1 MGRLFQIRDDYLD
14 YFSTQEELGKELYLD
29 FFRGL
34 ITYPILVLRKFL
46 SNKEKKELFKD
57 WNDYEKRKEKLSFL
71 LELMQKYHIRKKIAT
86 EIEEAIH
93 SLMNF
98 IRNHE
103 TQNIEEKE
111 EMIKTLNKLMVSVED

>member
-1 MGRLFQIRDDYLD
+1 
-14 YFSTQEELGKELYLD
+14 
-29 FFRGL
+29 
-34 ITYPILVLRKFL
+34 
-46 SNKEKKELFKD
+46 
-57 WNDYEKRKEKLSFL
+57 
-71 LELMQKYHIRKKIAT
+71 MQKYHIRKKIAT

>member
-1 MGRLFQIRDDYLD
+1 
-14 YFSTQEELGKELYLD
+14 
-29 FFRGL
+29 
-34 ITYPILVLRKFL
+34 
-46 SNKEKKELFKD
+46 LFKD

-71 LELMQKYHIRKKIAT
+71 LDLMQKYHIRKKIAT
-86 EIEEAIH
+86 ETEEAIH

-98 IRNHE
+98 IRNHK

>member
-34 ITYPILVLRKFL
+34 ITYPILVLRKSL
-46 SNKEKKELFKD
+46 SSKEKKELFKD

-71 LELMQKYHIRKKIAT
+71 LELMQKYHIRKKITT